1 MRTRA
6 DFNREWIELVKE
18 TRRKFGD
25 SLEEAHDR
33 ILAAD
38 DMRRLVAMR
47 INRDPECRKM
57 ALYDL
62 REYGAKSR
70 FICVDDRIQ
79 FRKKDGQR

>member
-1 MRTRA
+1 
-6 DFNREWIELVKE
+6 
-18 TRRKFGD
+18 
-25 SLEEAHDR
+25 
-33 ILAAD
+33 
-38 DMRRLVAMR
+38 MR